1 MDINHAI
8 QIAGET
14 ALSMYSAMP
23 VKIAL
28 LVVAL
33 LFCFAGFKLLR
44 GVTALLGVVLGV
56 ACGTC
61 VPGLFQSSMTPFME
75 MILTILGMVVLG
87 IVCGMICF
95 KFYQLGVFLVFAVVG
110 IAVVYVPALFVAERS
125 MAAFWVI
132 LAVGALLFGA
142 TGVLFLRP
150 VSIFITSC
158 FGFAAAFPIMDLLQQ
173 QIGEQPLW
181 MTIAVGAVLSVLGFV
196 VQLLTN
202 RQAEA
207 HPFGIED
214 VDDEDDDE
222 IEEAVP
228 VAAQTGEQDG
238 VSDSTQVLDMSELP
252 QEEPDEIDTI
262 SDAIAAR
269 IGLAEPETHPLTEED
284 VRQMTQ
290 LMEETETQPLTQETA
305 ETAPVEQEEQ
315 ETVLLEPDTE
325 PQPEPEQAQPDADA
339 QPQQADEPEEPTEA
353 IPEEEVDPVTRLLD
367 AMRPQTQRITVPVEE
382 EPEKESALY
391 DEPTIGFDRVQSA
404 AVNDEPTVVFE
415 PVEETEPD
423 SEPEPVEQESEPDEI
438 GNEPT
443 QLLDETEEPASE
455 QATESADE
463 QPEELDAQPTQV
475 IEPAAYVEIDSEPA
489 QAEEQPSEPDEI
501 GNEPTQLLDEIEE
514 PAPEQE
520 PEIVDEQPEEL
531 DAQAIQPKKRRNPL
545 CIVPAL
551 LLAIGALAVATVGF
565 QYVEIVLA
573 LGFACYLLKW
583 YRTAAFACAILCVR
597 RAVDAVMLYMQNG
610 ASALGLNQTT
620 LAFGLDIVSC
630 LVLLWLTVVA
640 VHSYT
645 KANQEDADDEE
656 D

>member
-1 MDINHAI
+1 MDINYAI

-44 GVTALLGVVLGV
+44 SVTALLGVVLGV

-95 KFYQLGVFLVFAVVG
+95 KFYQLGVFLMFAVVG
-110 IAVVYVPALFVAERS
+110 IGVVYVPALFVAERS
-125 MAAFWVI
+125 MAAFWAI
-132 LAVGALLFGA
+132 LAVGALLFGV
-142 TGVLFLRP
+142 TSVLFLRP

-158 FGFAAAFPIMDLLQQ
+158 FGFAAAFPIMELLQQ

-181 MTIAVGAVLSVLGFV
+181 MTVAVGVVLSVLGFA

-214 VDDEDDDE
+214 ADDEDDDE

-238 VSDSTQVLDMSELP
+238 VSDSTQVLDMSALP

-284 VRQMTQ
+284 VQQMTQ
-290 LMEETETQPLTQETA
+290 LMEEAETQPLMQETT
-305 ETAPVEQEEQ
+305 ETAPMEQ
-315 ETVLLEPDTE
+315 ETVLLKSDAQEE
-325 PQPEPEQAQPDADA
+325 APEPEQA
-339 QPQQADEPEEPTEA
+339 DEPEA
-353 IPEEEVDPVTRLLD
+353 IPEEAVDPVTQLLD
-367 AMRPQTQRITVPVEE
+367 AMRPQAKRITVPAEE
-382 EPEKESALY
+382 EPIEPETPAASAAEEAALY
-391 DEPTIGFDRVQSA
+391 DEPTIGFARVQA
-404 AVNDEPTVVFE
+404 TAVNDEPTVVFE
-415 PVEETEPD
+415 PVEAAEAD
-423 SEPEPVEQESEPDEI
+423 SAPELAEEFTAPAEPDEI

-443 QLLDETEEPASE
+443 QLLDEIEEPASE
-455 QATESADE
+455 QATESVDE

-475 IEPAAYVEIDSEPA
+475 IEPAAYVEIDSEPVQA
-489 QAEEQPSEPDEI
+489 AEEATAPNEPDEI
-501 GNEPTQLLDEIEE
+501 GNEPTQLLDEIEDA
-514 PAPEQE
+514 APEQT
-520 PEIVDEQPEEL
+520 PEIADEQPEEL
-531 DAQAIQPKKRRNPL
+531 DAQPTQVKKRSNPL

-620 LAFGLDIVSC
+620 LAFGLDVVSC